1 MGGRRIEEIL
11 QLNYTP
17 FTMKGFYFYLIC
29 PLLLVFTVS
38 AFAQQGVLETD
49 TAANGTVTFERF
61 STTVNPKPVS
71 EAGELLRVVLQMR
84 PADSLRLDTIIRQEK
99 LGLSHLVYQ
108 QYYKGVKVL
117 NGTYSVHAKNGI
129 IETID
134 GHFVKVGDPG
144 ITPRIDEQIGLSKA
158 LNEIN
163 ARLYGWQ
170 DPATENMYK
179 ETAKDSSATLYP
191 KGELVIYYDDRFTR
205 AYRLAYSFHI
215 YAVSPLTDDN
225 VFVDAV
231 SGKVIG
237 TENLI
242 RDGNGVGA
250 ANVLHIPQTS
260 TAGHLIPNPARDEI
274 NILLDDTDSNQIPG
288 CFGVIE
294 SKTIREVNIYNAS
307 GQRVKT
313 QKFSGNTGRV
323 QMDISVLRPGLYFV
337 VISDGKHTE
346 TQKLVIS
353 R

>member
-1 MGGRRIEEIL
+1 M
-11 QLNYTP
+11 QLIYTL

-29 PLLLVFTVS
+29 PLLLVFTVN

-49 TAANGTVTFERF
+49 TAANGTVAFERF
-61 STTVNPKPVS
+61 STAVNPKPVS
-71 EAGELLRVVLQMR
+71 EARELLRAVLQMR
-84 PADSLRLDTIIRQEK
+84 PDDSLCLDTIIRQGK

-108 QYYKGVKVL
+108 QYYKGIKVL
-117 NGTYSVHAKNGI
+117 YGTYAVHAKNGI
-129 IETID
+129 IETIN

-144 ITPRIDEQIGLSKA
+144 ITPQVDEQIALSQA

-163 ARLYGWQ
+163 AGLYGWQ
-170 DPATENMYK
+170 DPATENMHK
-179 ETAKDSSATLYP
+179 ENAKDFSATLYP
-191 KGELVIYYDDRFTR
+191 KGQLVIYYDGRFTR
-205 AYRLAYSFHI
+205 SYRLAYLFHI
-215 YAVSPLTDDN
+215 YAVSPLADDN

-242 RDGNGVGA
+242 RDGNGVGTA
-250 ANVLHIPQTS
+250 DVVQIPQTS
-260 TAGHLIPNPARDEI
+260 TAGHVIPNPARDGI
-274 NILLDDTDSNQIPG
+274 TILLEDTDSNQIPG
-288 CFGVIE
+288 CFGVTE

-307 GQRVKT
+307 GQRVKI
-313 QKFSGNTGRV
+313 QKFSGNSGRV
-323 QMDISVLRPGLYFV
+323 QMDISALRPGFYFV